1 MLTNLTSNWNKYQRI
16 NFYEYND
23 MAVTISF
30 DDLYSIVW
38 IEHYDKALINFEYQ
52 KLNGHY
58 LIFLCPEEIMT
69 IQNYAMCKVITVPN
83 NFEIVKSTGFIHT
96 FGNVKKCFELDPITF
111 HKISVLFTE
120 LEQVVDHNNNS
131 DKLPKILS
139 EISSLCPILTGSPNN
154 HNLMLVYSFI
164 SLVHKHYKMHH
175 EMSFYSKY
183 LTATPKYISEKFNGL
198 GIMSPHEFI
207 KNRILVEVKRQ
218 LLYTDKTAKTI
229 CFDVGF
235 NDPAYFARFFKKNI
249 GMTSREFK
257 EFNIG
262 VFEKK
267 KNIQ

>member
-1 MLTNLTSNWNKYQRI
+1 MLNNSTSNWHKNQRI
-16 NFYEYND
+16 NFHAYNGIS
-23 MAVTISF
+23 VIISF

-38 IEHYDKALINFEYQ
+38 IEHYGDICINFEHQ

-69 IQNYAMCKVITVPN
+69 VQNYAICRVITVPN
-83 NFEIVKSTGFIHT
+83 NFEIVKSTGFIHA
-96 FGNVKKCFELDPITF
+96 FGNVKKCFELDTITF
-111 HKISVLFTE
+111 HKVSVLFTE
-120 LEQVVDHNNNS
+120 LEQETDHNNNS

-139 EISSLCPILTGSPNN
+139 EISNLCPILTGTPND
-154 HNLMLVYSFI
+154 HSLMLVYSFI

-175 EMSFYSKY
+175 EMSFYSKN
-183 LTATPKYISEKFNGL
+183 LTATSKYISEKFHGL

-207 KNRILVEVKRQ
+207 KNRILVEAKRQ

-235 NDPAYFARFFKKNI
+235 NDPAYFARFFKKNT

-257 EFNIG
+257 ELNKG
-262 VFEKK
+262 VYEKK
-267 KNIQ
+267 KNVQ